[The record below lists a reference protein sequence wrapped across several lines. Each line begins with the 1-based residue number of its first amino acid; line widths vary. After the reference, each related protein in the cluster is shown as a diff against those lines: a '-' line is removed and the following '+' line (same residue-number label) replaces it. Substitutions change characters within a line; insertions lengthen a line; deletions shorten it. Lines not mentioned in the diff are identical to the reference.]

1 MVVVMMLVLVLII
14 VVMVVVMMLV
24 LVLIIVVVVMVMMMV
39 AAFVVVI
46 VVVMLGQ
53 HRRQHI
59 CREVVIILHRRK
71 DGFAA
76 DLIPRGGDD
85 ARLGVVLTQQRDDGL
100 QLLLAHALRAAEQ
113 DGAGVF
119 NLVEEEFAE
128 VLDVH
133 AALARI
139 RDGHKAAH
147 LGFRDILLH
156 ALDGAD
162 DVGELAD
169 AARLDEDAI
178 RMILVD
184 NLTER
189 LAEVAHQRA
198 ADAAGV
204 HLRHLNTGFLHE
216 AAVNTDF
223 AELVFNE
230 DDFLAGKRLFKQLL
244 NQRRFTRAEE
254 AGKNINFRHGKHL
267 LMGLRLG
274 LRGYAWDSVPNPAK
288 NLRFLELP
296 LHGLLRKPFT
306 GGSIRCGTF
315 LPVGRFE
322 QRCRGAHRASS
333 YTDHTSVYAHPFTP
347 MRRISAVCP
356 IPKAY
361 CTPFFGK
368 KQGFREKKQSRSNS
382 VRFSPAAAARQIRAT
397 PVSLA
402 AFATASATA
411 GPTRLSNA
419 LGMI

>member
-1 MVVVMMLVLVLII
+1 
-14 VVMVVVMMLV
+14 
-24 LVLIIVVVVMVMMMV
+24 
-39 AAFVVVI
+39 
-46 VVVMLGQ
+46 
-53 HRRQHI
+53 
-59 CREVVIILHRRK
+59 
-71 DGFAA
+71 
-76 DLIPRGGDD
+76 
-85 ARLGVVLTQQRDDGL
+85 
-100 QLLLAHALRAAEQ
+100 
-113 DGAGVF
+113 
-119 NLVEEEFAE
+119 
-128 VLDVH
+128 
-133 AALARI
+133 
-139 RDGHKAAH
+139 
-147 LGFRDILLH
+147 
-156 ALDGAD
+156 
-162 DVGELAD
+162 
-169 AARLDEDAI
+169 
-178 RMILVD
+178 MILVD

-216 AAVNTDF
+216 AAVDTDF

-306 GGSIRCGTF
+306 GGLIRCGTF

-347 MRRISAVCP
+347 MRRISAVRP

-361 CTPFFGK
+361 CTPFFRKIQEIIK
-368 KQGFREKKQSRSNS
+368 KSQFFRYSSTFLLNYVKRYL
-382 VRFSPAAAARQIRAT
+382 
-397 PVSLA
+397 SL
-402 AFATASATA
+402 
-411 GPTRLSNA
+411 
-419 LGMI
+419 

>member
-1 MVVVMMLVLVLII
+1 MVVVMMMAAF
-14 VVMVVVMMLV
+14 VV
-24 LVLIIVVVVMVMMMV
+24 IIVVVMVMMV

-59 CREVVIILHRRK
+59 CREVVIVLHRRE

-85 ARLGVVLTQQRDDGL
+85 ACLGVVLTQQRDDGL

-128 VLDVH
+128 VLDIH

-216 AAVNTDF
+216 AAVDTDF

-274 LRGYAWDSVPNPAK
+274 LRGYAWDSVPNPG
-288 NLRFLELP
+288 NSHSRLR
-296 LHGLLRKPFT
+296 LL
-306 GGSIRCGTF
+306 
-315 LPVGRFE
+315 
-322 QRCRGAHRASS
+322 A
-333 YTDHTSVYAHPFTP
+333 
-347 MRRISAVCP
+347 ISDLRPA
-356 IPKAY
+356 
-361 CTPFFGK
+361 
-368 KQGFREKKQSRSNS
+368 ESR
-382 VRFSPAAAARQIRAT
+382 
-397 PVSLA
+397 
-402 AFATASATA
+402 TA
-411 GPTRLSNA
+411 GAWLRSLPRT
-419 LGMI
+419 

>member
-1 MVVVMMLVLVLII
+1 
-14 VVMVVVMMLV
+14 
-24 LVLIIVVVVMVMMMV
+24 
-39 AAFVVVI
+39 
-46 VVVMLGQ
+46 MLGQ

-59 CREVVIILHRRK
+59 CREVVIVLHRRE

-85 ARLGVVLTQQRDDGL
+85 ACLGVVLTQQRDDGL

-128 VLDVH
+128 VLDIH

-204 HLRHLNTGFLHE
+204 HLRHLNTSFLHE
-216 AAVNTDF
+216 AAVDTDF

-274 LRGYAWDSVPNPAK
+274 LRGYAWDSVPNPG
-288 NLRFLELP
+288 NSHSRLR
-296 LHGLLRKPFT
+296 LL
-306 GGSIRCGTF
+306 
-315 LPVGRFE
+315 
-322 QRCRGAHRASS
+322 A
-333 YTDHTSVYAHPFTP
+333 
-347 MRRISAVCP
+347 ISDLRPA
-356 IPKAY
+356 
-361 CTPFFGK
+361 
-368 KQGFREKKQSRSNS
+368 ESR
-382 VRFSPAAAARQIRAT
+382 
-397 PVSLA
+397 
-402 AFATASATA
+402 TA
-411 GPTRLSNA
+411 GAWLRSLPRT
-419 LGMI
+419 

>member
-1 MVVVMMLVLVLII
+1 
-14 VVMVVVMMLV
+14 MMLV

-39 AAFVVVI
+39 AAFVVIIVVVMVMMVAAFVVVI
-46 VVVMLGQ
+46 VVVMLGH

-59 CREVVIILHRRK
+59 CREVVIVLHRRE

-100 QLLLAHALRAAEQ
+100 QFLLAHALRAAEQ

-216 AAVNTDF
+216 AAVDTDF

-306 GGSIRCGTF
+306 GGLIRCGTF

-347 MRRISAVCP
+347 MRRIRAVRP

-361 CTPFFGK
+361 CTPFFEK

-411 GPTRLSNA
+411 WPTRLSNA